1 MEEKKIE
8 LQNLSLT
15 FTIEGDTRVV
25 RLPKSQTQIKDSQQT
40 RMLTAVSG
48 ESFVPLTVKEE
59 GDAFEFSFEVDRGL
73 TTWKQ
78 LSELHRHEQLRLL
91 YNISRLVKLLQSR
104 ITFFLHPDNVVFDDN
119 LQPLIIY
126 RGIRNVIPPF
136 EMEDEEFL
144 KQLKCY
150 SIALLSKKFTFDQ
163 LYNGSIHHAK
173 ETEFERQVRSKES
186 INELIDYLEK
196 SYQAEQKKTKKTMQ
210 LLPTKRFTLYKRLA
224 ISFMIASVLLAA
236 PLIYLGIVSLPY
248 QQSLLKAH
256 EEYLISNYDG
266 VITTLNGENAEK
278 MPKSSKYILAHSY
291 LLAEPL
297 AESDKD
303 VILNNLNLNSDSN
316 YLLYWI
322 YNGRGEFEEAM
333 EKAKYLDDP
342 QLIMYGLIKQIEAA
356 KNNPKLSGS
365 ERDDMVNNLQQE
377 LNKYREDYQLDGEEP
392 EDMNFE
398 DSEQN
403 TDSQIGGSIEEQT
416 GSSNIEQNTTE
427 ESNNEEE

>member
-15 FTIEGDTRVV
+15 FNIEGETRVV
-25 RLPKSQTQIKDSQQT
+25 RLPKSQTQVKDSQQT

-48 ESFVPLTVKEE
+48 ESFVPLEVKEE
-59 GDAFEFSFEVDRGL
+59 GDAFEFSFEVDRKL
-73 TTWKQ
+73 TTWSQ
-78 LSELHRHEQLRLL
+78 LSQLHRHEQLRLL
-91 YNISRLVKLLQSR
+91 CNISRLVKHLHSR

-119 LQPLIIY
+119 LQPRIIY

-136 EMEDEEFL
+136 EIEEEEFL

-150 SIALLSKKFTFDQ
+150 SIALLSKKFSYDQ

-173 ETEFERQVRSKES
+173 ETEFERQVKSKE
-186 INELIDYLEK
+186 NLQELIEYLEK
-196 SYQAEQKKTKKTMQ
+196 SYQAEQNKAKKTMQ

-224 ISFMIASVLLAA
+224 ISFIIASVLLAA
-236 PLIYLGIVSLPY
+236 PLIYLGIVNLPY

-297 AESDKD
+297 SENDKD

-365 ERDDMVNNLQQE
+365 ERDEMVSNLYQE
-377 LNKYREDYQLDGEEP
+377 LSKYQDDYQLDGEEP
-392 EDMNFE
+392 ADVNFE
-398 DSEQN
+398 ETEPDTSN
-403 TDSQIGGSIEEQT
+403 QIGGSIDEQ
-416 GSSNIEQNTTE
+416 GSSNVEQESDEDTSTE
-427 ESNNEEE
+427 E

>member
-15 FTIEGDTRVV
+15 FNIEGETRVV
-25 RLPKSQTQIKDSQQT
+25 RLPKSQTQVKDSQQT

-48 ESFVPLTVKEE
+48 ESFVPLVVKEE
-59 GDAFEFSFEVDRGL
+59 GDAFEFSFEVDRKL
-73 TTWKQ
+73 TTWSQ
-78 LSELHRHEQLRLL
+78 LTPLHRHEQLRLL
-91 YNISRLVKLLQSR
+91 CNISRLVKYLHSR

-119 LQPLIIY
+119 LQPRVIY

-136 EMEDEEFL
+136 ELEEEEFL

-150 SIALLSKKFTFDQ
+150 SIALLSKKFSYDQ

-173 ETEFERQVRSKES
+173 ETEFERQVKSKE
-186 INELIDYLEK
+186 NLQELIEYLEK
-196 SYQAEQKKTKKTMQ
+196 SYQAEQNKAKKTMQ

-224 ISFMIASVLLAA
+224 ISFIIASVLLAA
-236 PLIYLGIVSLPY
+236 PLIYLGIVNLPY

-297 AESDKD
+297 SENDKN

-365 ERDDMVNNLQQE
+365 ERDEMVSNLQQE
-377 LNKYREDYQLDGEEP
+377 LSKYRDDYQLDGEEP
-392 EDMNFE
+392 DDMNFE
-398 DSEQN
+398 DAEQDTSN
-403 TDSQIGGSIEEQT
+403 QIGGSIDEQ
-416 GSSNIEQNTTE
+416 GSSNLEQESDEDTSTE
-427 ESNNEEE
+427 E